1 MGEAIIGLFGVTA
14 ILFLLTGVL
23 GYILYGRDQS

>member
-1 MGEAIIGLFGVTA
+1 MADALIGLFGVTA

-23 GYILYGRDQS
+23 AYILYGNNEA